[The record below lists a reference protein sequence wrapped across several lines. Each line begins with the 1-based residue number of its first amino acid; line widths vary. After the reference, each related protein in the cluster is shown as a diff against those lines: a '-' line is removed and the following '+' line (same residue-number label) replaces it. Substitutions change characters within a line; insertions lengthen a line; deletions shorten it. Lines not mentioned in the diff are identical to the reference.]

1 MMPPQLNKLMDE
13 DGIAIEESRMTK
25 KFGFYALLLLVILIV
40 CQIIKF
46 ALTITLFTM
55 AAVFIVAIMVR
66 MQFKRLKARFSRR
79 S

>member
-1 MMPPQLNKLMDE
+1 
-13 DGIAIEESRMTK
+13 MTK
-25 KFGFYALLLLVILIV
+25 KFGYYALLLLVILIV

-55 AAVFIVAIMVR
+55 AAVFIVALMAR

>member
-1 MMPPQLNKLMDE
+1 MDE